1 MITLRFLIPLVMM
14 IFLEAT
20 FLKLFIRKVKWFK
33 HLLYSVIINLISSIP
48 GALLIITTQHL
59 CGPVLPLISL
69 GFIFQLLLIPAIYRK
84 HIKWYKGLGVAV
96 VVNIGSYIGIM
107 IISALLSCIVSS
119 CYYYSQKHRAYSEKS
134 SKAVLKDEIG
144 SIYTV
149 QQFGR
154 CDYFLKVY
162 DVNDSKWRVAARDN
176 DDIVF
181 YYQEGWDITNNYLAY
196 PTGSQFSLIDRR
208 DYHLI
213 KSIQVEA
220 DELKFSPD
228 EKLVAALTEGDK
240 VSIER
245 DMTNFKGGVVVST
258 GGIPVESLGYK
269 STLTIVDIDTEKIL
283 VDEKDIVIFD
293 DGLSWSPDGTKL
305 LLSSFKDQEADFTK
319 NLRDVKNAGFIL
331 KQAKPKFVCEYDIAT
346 KTLTPLFE
354 GYCGK
359 YSPDGKRILFIK
371 DSNFMLYSCKS
382 QETKLLNNIYERDPM
397 PQWSP
402 NGKSIVAFEDVKSM
416 GLTNLFSLRIYV
428 MSVDDPNEMLIIG
441 KKQRY
446 KGLRW
451 IAE

>member
-1 MITLRFLIPLVMM
+1 MIILRFLIPLVIM

-20 FLKLFIRKVKWFK
+20 FLKLFIRKVKWLK

-48 GALLIITTQHL
+48 GAWLTITTQHL
-59 CGPVLPLISL
+59 CGPVLPLFFL
-69 GFIFQLLLIPAIYRK
+69 GFIFQLLLISAIYRK

-96 VVNIGSYIGIM
+96 VVNICSYIGIF
-107 IISALLSCIVSS
+107 IISALLSGIVSS
-119 CYYYSQKHRAYSEKS
+119 CYYYSQKHKAYSEKS
-134 SKAVLKDEIG
+134 SAAVLKDEIG

-149 QQFGR
+149 QKVGQ
-154 CDYFLKVY
+154 CEYYLKVY
-162 DVNDSKWRVAARDN
+162 DVNESKWRVAARDN
-176 DDIVF
+176 NDIVF
-181 YYQEGWDITNNYLAY
+181 YYQEGWDITKNYLAY
-196 PTGSQFSLIDRR
+196 PTGSEFSLIDRK
-208 DYHLI
+208 DYHQI

-228 EKLVAALTEGDK
+228 EKLIAALTEGDD

-245 DMTNFKGGVVVST
+245 DMTNFKGGIVVST

-283 VDEKDIVIFD
+283 VEENDIVIFD

-305 LLSSFKDQEADFTK
+305 LLSSFKDQEADFTE
-319 NLRDVKNAGFIL
+319 NLRDMENAGFVL

-359 YSPDGKRILFIK
+359 YSPGGERILYIK
-371 DSNFMLYSCKS
+371 DNNFMLYSCKS
-382 QETKLLNNIYERDPM
+382 QETKLLNKVYERDPM

-416 GLTNLFSLRIYV
+416 DFANMFSLRIYV
-428 MSVDDPNEMLIIG
+428 MSIDDPNEMLIIG
-441 KKQRY
+441 KEQEY